1 MTDATFALRPKVRS
15 HLYLVSL
22 HDDSLTPARA
32 RKEREGDGGRC
43 RESTFI
49 GSIGFRIRNHP
60 RDDLNHNPRCSGFK
74 FGIIKELT
82 IQMSRFRPR
91 IIIMGWNQFCYC
103 PLGSSIPIEPAPMV
117 MGAPMGGPMTI
128 GAGSVE

>member
-22 HDDSLTPARA
+22 HDDSLTPS
-32 RKEREGDGGRC
+32 EGEKRGRGGRC

-60 RDDLNHNPRCSGFK
+60 REDFFCSQFK
-74 FGIIKELT
+74 FGIIKMLT
-82 IQMSRFRPR
+82 VQISGFRPR
-91 IIIMGWNQFCYC
+91 IMRFLDESGDRGELQKSN
-103 PLGSSIPIEPAPMV
+103 
-117 MGAPMGGPMTI
+117 
-128 GAGSVE
+128 

>member
-22 HDDSLTPARA
+22 HDDSLTPGRA

-60 RDDLNHNPRCSGFK
+60 REDFFCSQFK
-74 FGIIKELT
+74 FGILKKLI
-82 IQMSRFRPR
+82 IQISGFRPR
-91 IIIMGWNQFCYC
+91 IMRFLDESGDRGELQKSN
-103 PLGSSIPIEPAPMV
+103 
-117 MGAPMGGPMTI
+117 
-128 GAGSVE
+128 